1 MTISVDEL
9 MTERL
14 ETIEA
19 PSSPLRFS
27 ILCRFS
33 ILVDGDLNTDYMIHI

>member
-1 MTISVDEL
+1 MTISVAEL
-9 MTERL
+9 MTERP

-27 ILCRFS
+27 IL
-33 ILVDGDLNTDYMIHI
+33 VDGDLNTDCMIHI